1 MKTQYIEGNDFVD
14 DVLPIAVYL
23 SITSIF
29 TNINISFFG
38 GSLDVSVRLK
48 VLFSTKDIYF
58 IHIFYFIFNH
68 ELVRFNLM
76 LKFEASLCIMKYIYD
91 NGSMNSRSMYIRS

>member
-38 GSLDVSVRLK
+38 GSLDVSGRLK
-48 VLFSTKDIYF
+48 AILNTNNIFIIY
-58 IHIFYFIFNH
+58 IFYFNFNY
-68 ELVRFNLM
+68 EVRFNLM
-76 LKFEASLCIMKYIYD
+76 LEF
-91 NGSMNSRSMYIRS
+91 

>member
-48 VLFSTKDIYF
+48 VVFNTKNIYF
-58 IHIFYFIFNH
+58 IYIFYFIFNY
-68 ELVRFNLM
+68 ELLRHIISIISTQCLN
-76 LKFEASLCIMKYIYD
+76 
-91 NGSMNSRSMYIRS
+91 

>member
-48 VLFSTKDIYF
+48 VVFNTKTFISFIYSTLSLIMSYWGTLFLLF
-58 IHIFYFIFNH
+58 RLN
-68 ELVRFNLM
+68 
-76 LKFEASLCIMKYIYD
+76 A
-91 NGSMNSRSMYIRS
+91 